1 MASSSDP
8 KPTKK
13 RPNRQRKPPLAP
25 GPPLQFVVASHPDD
39 FKTGGTMRRVRSHV
53 MYTHR
58 EGLSPTDTGGSREG
72 SRTPVITTRTPS
84 PGTGDSRNITQVD
97 TPQAP
102 VTGRRHDTVWEQD
115 RYEFHTLSPSTH
127 PVRVLAA
134 RIHSAIAEASAHSTP
149 PVFEEVSGYPF
160 PGVDALRREPF
171 NELKRDWIRATTFYC
186 YDLDEGL
193 LYDSDLTVYAK
204 TRVLGLFRG
213 RLNTDDTTIIS
224 ILHMLISEIGSPD
237 EDAFGVH
244 QDGLVTCLRNQQDG
258 LGANIA
264 TFMTL

>member
-1 MASSSDP
+1 
-8 KPTKK
+8 
-13 RPNRQRKPPLAP
+13 
-25 GPPLQFVVASHPDD
+25 
-39 FKTGGTMRRVRSHV
+39 MRRVRSHV

-58 EGLSPTDTGGSREG
+58 EGLSPTETGGSREG

-102 VTGRRHDTVWEQD
+102 VTGRRHVAVWEQD
-115 RYEFHTLSPSTH
+115 RYEFHTLSTSTH

-186 YDLDEGL
+186 YGTCALSLQNVPTNECRPSLDAVCL
-193 LYDSDLTVYAK
+193 RQSPFIPQSC
-204 TRVLGLFRG
+204 TRY
-213 RLNTDDTTIIS
+213 
-224 ILHMLISEIGSPD
+224 
-237 EDAFGVH
+237 
-244 QDGLVTCLRNQQDG
+244 TCLSRP
-258 LGANIA
+258 
-264 TFMTL
+264 